1 MRHVAS
7 QPDEPDTKPLT
18 EPVLLIL
25 LSLAKK
31 PLHGYG
37 LLQDIEMLSNGRVR
51 LSTGTLYGALRRL
64 LEDSWIER
72 FVQAD
77 TSRDKQTYRLTAT
90 GREHLYLELSRMKQ
104 LTQAASAR
112 LKTREA

>member
-1 MRHVAS
+1 MRHVDP
-7 QPDEPDTKPLT
+7 QPDSPDTKPLT

-25 LSLAKK
+25 LSLANK
-31 PLHGYG
+31 PLHGYA

-77 TSRDKQTYRLTAT
+77 TSRDKQAYRLTAA
-90 GREHLYLELSRMKQ
+90 GREHLHLELNRMKQ
-104 LTQAASAR
+104 LTRAASAR